1 MELFTVINKCL
12 RKDPESRRR
21 ALHIRTYVRHTHCIV
36 CVRVCV
42 RMQTSVCVCACACA
56 CKRVC
61 VCVRAHAHANV
72 CVCVCMRMR
81 MQTCACM
88 HVCGSSLHCQLLL
101 SSLKDSSLAFP
112 YHFPNM
118 VAPSPKQT
126 RYTVLVFP
134 FFLLLLQCLQLH
146 LACAH
151 LLSVLSFLLS
161 FLLFLCSRVRQSVVP
176 LNEKCGLIEWVPNT
190 SGLRNILNSLYQ

>member
-21 ALHIRTYVRHTHCIV
+21 ALHIRTYVRHTHCTV

-42 RMQTSVCVCACACA
+42 RMRMQTSACVCACPCA
-56 CKRVC
+56 CKRVR
-61 VCVRAHAHANV
+61 VCVRAHVHANV
-72 CVCVCMRMR
+72 CMFVCVRMR
-81 MQTCACM
+81 MQTSACM

-118 VAPSPKQT
+118 LAPSPKQT

-161 FLLFLCSRVRQSVVP
+161 LCSHVRQSVVP

>member
-21 ALHIRTYVRHTHCIV
+21 ALHIRTYVRHTHCTV
-36 CVRVCV
+36 CVRACV
-42 RMQTSVCVCACACA
+42 RAHAHANECL
-56 CKRVC
+56 C
-61 VCVRAHAHANV
+61 VCVRAHAHANECACV
-72 CVCVCMRMR
+72 RAHVHANVCMCVCVRMR

-101 SSLKDSSLAFP
+101 SLLKDSSLAFP

-151 LLSVLSFLLS
+151 LLSVLSFLL
-161 FLLFLCSRVRQSVVP
+161 FLCSRVCQSVVP